1 MTAAV
6 GPVALPAGESI
17 RHAELDDISSIIEL
31 ANCKMSPGYLNIAGL
46 DGKMIIASS
55 LLSRR

>member
-1 MTAAV
+1 MMATV

-17 RHAELDDISSIIEL
+17 RLAELGDISRIIEV
-31 ANCKMSPGYLNIAGL
+31 ANYKTPLGYRNITGL
-46 DGKMIIASS
+46 GGKRIIASS